1 MCVCSVQ
8 CHFFS
13 ENLQSVIS
21 NFDVPDPLLRLIL
34 NFDTHI
40 RPQSIGN
47 YVLLP
52 MRPLA

>member
-13 ENLQSVIS
+13 KNLQSVIS
-21 NFDVPDPLLRLIL
+21 NFDVRDPLLCLIL
-34 NFDTHI
+34 NLNAHI

-52 MRPLA
+52 MRSLA